1 MFKELFGCKED
12 YYKDL
17 LEVEKEKV
25 EVYKKGY
32 NAANR
37 SYNQLLEITKDL
49 LIMMGDEIDQNSIM
63 KSIENATVYN
73 KKLLDE

>member
-1 MFKELFGCKED
+1 MFKEIFGCKED
-12 YYKDL
+12 HYQDL
-17 LEVEKEKV
+17 LEIEKEKV

-32 NAANR
+32 KAANR

-49 LIMMGDEIDQNSIM
+49 LIMMGDKIDQNSIM

-73 KKLLDE
+73 KDLLDE